1 MKLVGKAYIKYDGN
15 KLRTKTGATIDIGG
29 QQRTPVVGNQLD
41 GYTEEAKPSEIDCVI
56 SLGAG
61 ESLETIRNITDAT
74 VTFECDTGQ
83 SYMVRHAFLSDT
95 LKVTGGEGG
104 NIPLK
109 LIGPLAEE
117 I

>member
-1 MKLVGKAYIKYDGN
+1 MKLVGKAYIKFDGN

-29 QQRTPVVGNQLD
+29 QQRTAVVGNEYD
-41 GYTEEAKPSEIDCVI
+41 GFTEEAKPAEIDCVI
-56 SLGAG
+56 SLGVG

-83 SYMVRHAFLSDT
+83 SYLVRHAFLADT

-104 NIPLK
+104 NIPVK
-109 LIGPLAEE
+109 LIGKAAEE
-117 I
+117 V